1 MTEQEAVKQSANL
14 LKSIIRSID
23 KRLEYN
29 FVDSTQEGRFSLRLT
44 TRGKIGV
51 VSLLTRDLRSA
62 LTDDVRKNAI
72 RQKIKNIRD
81 HMLSVYVE
89 DVMGRKLAKMLSAGA
104 AAQGDS
110 KPSFFIGDP
119 ADEDSRTPWGAMMRA
134 LLHPGTNF
142 VKLLR

>member
-89 DVMGRKLAKMLSAGA
+89 DVMGRKLAKRLSAVA

-110 KPSFFIGDP
+110 KPSFFY
-119 ADEDSRTPWGAMMRA
+119 RR
-134 LLHPGTNF
+134 PGG
-142 VKLLR
+142 RR

>member
-23 KRLEYN
+23 KKLEYN

-44 TRGKIGV
+44 TRGKNGM
-51 VSLLTRDLRSA
+51 VSLLTHDLRSA

-81 HMLSVYVE
+81 HMLSVYVK
-89 DVMGRKLAKMLSAGA
+89 DVMGRKMAKMLSAGGA
-104 AAQGDS
+104 GQGDS
-110 KPSFFIGDP
+110 KPSFFYRRPSG
-119 ADEDSRTPWGAMMRA
+119 RR
-134 LLHPGTNF
+134 
-142 VKLLR
+142 